1 MVTVL
6 TIIKVV
12 VVIMMVGLSSS
23 SVVVVLV
30 VFNGPR
36 DGFGGGPHCVVLGD
50 HATRS
55 ILQGEW

>member
-6 TIIKVV
+6 IIIKVV

-30 VFNGPR
+30 VFDGPR
-36 DGFGGGPHCVVLGD
+36 DGFGGGPHRAALGD

-55 ILQGEW
+55 ILRREW